1 MAAWRECKLGD
12 LLHIMHGY
20 ALLGELF
27 GENGSHIVVTPGSFY
42 DAGGFKHKGDKE
54 KWYSGPVPEEYVLK
68 QGDVVIAMTEQAEG
82 LLGSSAIIP
91 KSGLYLHNQRIGLI
105 QIRDPQSADSHF
117 LYYLFNSKPV
127 RQHIR
132 GSASGTKIRHTA
144 PLRVADVPVTIP
156 PLPVQRR
163 IAGILSAYDELIENS
178 QRRIRLLEDMA
189 RALYREW
196 FVHFRFPGHDSVPR
210 IPSALG
216 DIPQGWE
223 VKKLGEIAVNFDRLR
238 KPMSKMQRAEMQG
251 EHPYYGAAKVFDY
264 VNDFI
269 FDGEYLLMA
278 EDGSVITTERAPVL
292 QLVNEKF
299 WPNNHTHVL
308 RGKQPFSTHFL
319 YLGLADV
326 DISPYITGAAQ
337 PKITQENMNRIPF
350 FCGPEKLHIEFNRLV
365 APMISKSQLLQRQIQ
380 NLRRT
385 RDLLLP
391 RLLSGQVALDSS
403 LNSTHDAA

>member
-1 MAAWRECKLGD
+1 MAAWRNCKLGD
-12 LLHIMHGY
+12 LLHIKHGY
-20 ALLGELF
+20 ALLGEHF
-27 GENGSHIVVTPGSFY
+27 GDKGSHIVVTPGSFY

-68 QGDVVIAMTEQAEG
+68 EGDVVIAMTEQAEG

-144 PLRVADVPVTIP
+144 PSRVADVPVTIP
-156 PLPVQRR
+156 PLSVQRR

-238 KPMSKMQRAEMQG
+238 KPISKMQRAEMQG
-251 EHPYYGAAKVFDY
+251 EYPYYGAAKVFDY

-308 RGKQPFSTHFL
+308 RGKSPYSTHYL

-350 FCGPEKLHIEFNRLV
+350 CCGPEKLHIEFNRLV
-365 APMISKSQLLQRQIQ
+365 APMIAQSQILQRQIQ
-380 NLRRT
+380 NLRCS

-391 RLLSGQVALDSS
+391 RLLSSHTSQLQ
-403 LNSTHDAA
+403 TPP